1 MGRRPSTFT
10 QRDIARAVRGVMAAG
25 LRVARVEISRDGGIV
40 IVAGNPI
47 AAEDTADRNNEWDD
61 ALP

>member
-1 MGRRPSTFT
+1 
-10 QRDIARAVRGVMAAG
+10 MAAG
-25 LRVARVEISRDGGIV
+25 LEVARVEISRDGGIV
-40 IVAGNPI
+40 IVAGKPI